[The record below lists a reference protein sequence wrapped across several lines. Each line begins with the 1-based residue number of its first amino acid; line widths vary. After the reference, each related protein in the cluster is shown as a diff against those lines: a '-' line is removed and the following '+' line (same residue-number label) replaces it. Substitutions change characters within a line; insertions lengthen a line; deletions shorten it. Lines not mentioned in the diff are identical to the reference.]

1 MVILEF
7 RYAFIN
13 ASYEWHWETLILW
26 ISTGISF
33 SEMIVI
39 RFPTSF
45 MNFRSVTLS
54 DYPECSNLM
63 IEPSI
68 TKDS

>member
-13 ASYEWHWETLILW
+13 ASYAWHWEILILW

-33 SEMIVI
+33 SEITVI
-39 RFPTSF
+39 RFPTF
-45 MNFRSVTLS
+45 FKDLRPVILS